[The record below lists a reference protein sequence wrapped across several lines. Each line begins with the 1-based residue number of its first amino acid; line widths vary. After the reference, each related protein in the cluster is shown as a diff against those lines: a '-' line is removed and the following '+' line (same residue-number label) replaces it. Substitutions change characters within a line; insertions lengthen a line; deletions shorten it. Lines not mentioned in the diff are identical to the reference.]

1 MMLTISSKI
10 TNVSGGRNNMEYTEK
25 ASFNGLT
32 LPAEAVMVKIPK
44 SEYDLLIEI
53 KNKFL
58 KS

>member
-1 MMLTISSKI
+1 
-10 TNVSGGRNNMEYTEK
+10 MEYTEK

>member
-1 MMLTISSKI
+1 MALKQQ
-10 TNVSGGRNNMEYTEK
+10 EK
-25 ASFNGLT
+25 ASFNSLT
-32 LPAEAVMVKIPK
+32 LLAEAVMVKIPK